1 MKLIRWTTFILLC
14 LAAVLVSAC
23 VRTSEGVPVAGEAGP
38 GGIASSPPSAM
49 TGPTQEADPSTFGVL
64 PTSRAP
70 VPPNT
75 ATCTQT
81 IKPAVRMTAGVDD
94 PRAPRITIG
103 VPDGW
108 SMSGGSGDVGSRL
121 DGPRGMQ
128 ATVTI
133 AQTQLDPAAA
143 FRKYAD
149 DLMAESAVSSVSLLP
164 GELCGYSGQK
174 LMGAWSDTPQ
184 NAVQYEARIVH
195 IWTNSGNNYLVA
207 VRVQAPT
214 GTPGFDAAAEVLID
228 DFDIVL
234 P

>member
-1 MKLIRWTTFILLC
+1 M
-14 LAAVLVSAC
+14 
-23 VRTSEGVPVAGEAGP
+23 PVAGP
-38 GGIASSPPSAM
+38 GRITSSPPSAT
-49 TGPTQEADPSTFGVL
+49 TGPTQEADPSMFGVV

-81 IKPAVRMTAGVDD
+81 IKPAVMMTAGVNDS
-94 PRAPRITIG
+94 RAPRITIR

-108 SMSGGSGDVGSRL
+108 SMSGASADIGGRL
-121 DGPRGMQ
+121 EGPRGMQ

-149 DLMAESAVSSVSLLP
+149 DLIAEAAVSSVSVLP

-184 NAVQYEARIVH
+184 NAVQYEDRIVH
-195 IWTNSGNNYLVA
+195 IWTNSGNSYVVA
-207 VRVQAPT
+207 VHVQAPT
-214 GTPGFDAAAEVLID
+214 GTPGFDAAAEVLTE
-228 DFDIVL
+228 DFEIVL

>member
-1 MKLIRWTTFILLC
+1 MKLIRCTTFILLC

-23 VRTSEGVPVAGEAGP
+23 VRTSEGVPVAGP
-38 GGIASSPPSAM
+38 GRITSSPPSAT
-49 TGPTQEADPSTFGVL
+49 TGPTQEADPSTFGVV

-81 IKPAVRMTAGVDD
+81 IKPAVMMTAGVND
-94 PRAPRITIG
+94 PRAPRITIR

-108 SMSGGSGDVGSRL
+108 SMSRASADIGGRL
-121 DGPRGMQ
+121 EGPRGMQ

-149 DLMAESAVSSVSLLP
+149 DLIAEAAVSSVSVLP

-184 NAVQYEARIVH
+184 NAVQYEDRIVH
-195 IWTNSGNNYLVA
+195 IWTNSGNSYVVA
-207 VRVQAPT
+207 VHVQAPT
-214 GTPGFDAAAEVLID
+214 GTPGFDAAAEVLTE
-228 DFDIVL
+228 DFEIVL

>member
-1 MKLIRWTTFILLC
+1 M
-14 LAAVLVSAC
+14 
-23 VRTSEGVPVAGEAGP
+23 
-38 GGIASSPPSAM
+38 
-49 TGPTQEADPSTFGVL
+49 FGVV

-81 IKPAVRMTAGVDD
+81 IKPAVMMTAGVNDS
-94 PRAPRITIG
+94 RAPRITIR

-108 SMSGGSGDVGSRL
+108 SMSGASADIGDRL
-121 DGPRGMQ
+121 EGPRGMQ

-149 DLMAESAVSSVSLLP
+149 DLIAEAAVSSVSVLP

-184 NAVQYEARIVH
+184 NAVQYEDRIVH

-207 VRVQAPT
+207 VHVQAPT
-214 GTPGFDAAAEVLID
+214 GTPGFDAAAEVLTD